1 MRSLCF
7 IHDTLSVI
15 PYLCKIIS
23 PIEICKTYKV
33 LKTKTVSI
41 KVKKGLSDSPDENPN
56 QYNGQVLVNDVVT
69 SKNTHNKKDEL
80 KKVLTKILVKKN
92 KNNI

>member
-1 MRSLCF
+1 M
-7 IHDTLSVI
+7 SVI
-15 PYLCKIIS
+15 SYICIIIP
-23 PIEICKTYKV
+23 PIEICKKNKA

-41 KVKKGLSDSPDENPN
+41 KVKKGLSDSPDKNPN

>member
-15 PYLCKIIS
+15 SYICIIIP
-23 PIEICKTYKV
+23 PIEICKKNKA

-41 KVKKGLSDSPDENPN
+41 KVKKGLSDSPDKNPN
-56 QYNGQVLVNDVVT
+56 QYNGQVLVNEVVT
-69 SKNTHNKKDEL
+69 R
-80 KKVLTKILVKKN
+80 
-92 KNNI
+92 KNNNEFLHIIMFLIYL